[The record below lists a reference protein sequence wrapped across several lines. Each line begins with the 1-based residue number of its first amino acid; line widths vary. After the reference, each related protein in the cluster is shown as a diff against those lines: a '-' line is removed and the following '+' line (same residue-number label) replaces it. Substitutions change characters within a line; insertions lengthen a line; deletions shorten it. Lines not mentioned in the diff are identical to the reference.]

1 MTAEWSAW
9 VVPLGTGIIAA
20 VGSAFAT
27 WLSFVKQRQDAD
39 VKRKEFEVAR
49 EESLEKVTERLTLA
63 QLERMQRDIEALRSR
78 VTECEEEIRR
88 CEATIREMQTR
99 GHKWYRW
106 AHELMGHTLDAR
118 ARATP
123 PPGGWPDL
131 PQMPNKFDLDDI
143 DT

>member
-1 MTAEWSAW
+1 MASEWSAW
-9 VVPLGTGIIAA
+9 IVPLGTGIIAA
-20 VGSAFAT
+20 VGGAFAT
-27 WLSFVKQRQDAD
+27 WLGYVKQRQEIAD
-39 VKRKEFEVAR
+39 KR

-63 QLERMQRDIEALRSR
+63 QLDRMQKDIEALRNR

-88 CEATIREMQTR
+88 CEATIREMQNR

-118 ARATP
+118 ARAVP
-123 PPGGWPDL
+123 PQGGWPDL